1 MRTGKLNG
9 ELTRLKTVLE
19 TDRLNVADNFDEL
32 ITADLTSLLS
42 DYFDL
47 KTPPQMRVVREN
59 GYYLV
64 QVEAIAFR
72 LKTFGVVPK

>member
-1 MRTGKLNG
+1 MSKLNG

-47 KTPPQMRVVREN
+47 KTSPQMRVVKEN

-72 LKTFGVVPK
+72 LKPFGVVPK

>member
-1 MRTGKLNG
+1 MKSSGPNG
-9 ELTRLKTVLE
+9 ELMRLKTVIE

-47 KTPPQMRVVREN
+47 KTPPQMTIVKEN
-59 GYYLV
+59 GYYV
-64 QVEAIAFR
+64 VHIEAIAFR
-72 LKTFGVVPK
+72 IKTFGVVPK

>member
-1 MRTGKLNG
+1 MSKLNG
-9 ELTRLKTVLE
+9 ELMRLKTVLE
-19 TDRLNVADNFDEL
+19 TDRLNVAENFDEL
-32 ITADLTSLLS
+32 ITADLTNLLN

-47 KTPPQMRVVREN
+47 KTSPQMRVAKEN

-64 QVEAIAFR
+64 QIEAIAFR

>member
-1 MRTGKLNG
+1 MSKLTG

-19 TDRLNVADNFDEL
+19 TDRLNVAENFDEL
-32 ITADLTSLLS
+32 ITSDLTALLS

>member
-1 MRTGKLNG
+1 MSKLTG

-19 TDRLNVADNFDEL
+19 TDRLNVAENFDEL
-32 ITADLTSLLS
+32 ITSDLTALLS

-47 KTPPQMRVVREN
+47 KTLPQMRVVREN

>member
-1 MRTGKLNG
+1 MKSGKLNG
-9 ELTRLKTVLE
+9 ELTRLKTVIE

-47 KTPPQMRVVREN
+47 KTPPQMSVVKES

-64 QVEAIAFR
+64 QIEAIAFR
-72 LKTFGVVPK
+72 IKTFGVVPK

>member
-1 MRTGKLNG
+1 MSKLTG
-9 ELTRLKTVLE
+9 EHTRLKTELE
-19 TDRLNVADNFDEL
+19 TDRLNVAENFDEL
-32 ITADLTSLLS
+32 ITSDLTALLS

-47 KTPPQMRVVREN
+47 KTPPQIRVVREN

>member
-9 ELTRLKTVLE
+9 ELTRLKTVIE

-47 KTPPQMRVVREN
+47 KTPPQMSIVKEN

-64 QVEAIAFR
+64 RVEAIAFR
-72 LKTFGVVPK
+72 IKTFGVVPK